1 MINEDMTAVMEKFMA
16 DYGENAIKDS
26 KNWRE
31 ISESVH
37 GEESLRTSSEE
48 RESDQEEP
56 WYHSVPIEVLSGG
69 GCTPDGILIKTAG
82 MDAEELKEWDLAQ
95 RPKKKKKNN

>member
-1 MINEDMTAVMEKFMA
+1 MIKTWKDFK
-16 DYGENAIKDS
+16 ENKD
-26 KNWRE
+26 KMRDAYHNTE
-31 ISESVH
+31 VPE
-37 GEESLRTSSEE
+37 TPSEE